1 MQHDVYYSVCG
12 DDKECKHHADRQMV
26 RALDA
31 VPWRERQWGHW
42 LARNSINTKR
52 KLGLGVK
59 KKRPKF
65 KSSAQVTG
73 PKVGSKI
80 SR

>member
-1 MQHDVYYSVCG
+1 MQHDVDYSVCG
-12 DDKECKHHADRQMV
+12 DDKECKHRADRQMV

-59 KKRPKF
+59 TKRPKF

-73 PKVGSKI
+73 PKVGRKI